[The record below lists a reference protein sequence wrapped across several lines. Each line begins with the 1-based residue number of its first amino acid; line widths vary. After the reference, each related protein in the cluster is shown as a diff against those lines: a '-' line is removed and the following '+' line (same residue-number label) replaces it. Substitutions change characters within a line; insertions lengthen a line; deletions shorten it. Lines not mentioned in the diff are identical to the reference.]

1 MIKFLTIN
9 DKSQMKWYECDNTE
23 DAYQLLVKELKDR
36 ARERIQGREMTEEQF
51 EEELRN
57 VITEMSQEAE
67 DLGIKLE
74 VELVQGI
81 DSSIEEQ

>member
-9 DKSQMKWYECDNTE
+9 DKSQMKWYECDNAE
-23 DAYQLLVKELKDR
+23 DAYQLLVKELQDR
-36 ARERIQGREMTEEQF
+36 TRERTKGRGMTEEQF
-51 EEELRN
+51 EEDLRN
-57 VITEMSQEAE
+57 VLTEMSQEAE

-74 VELVQGI
+74 VELVRGI